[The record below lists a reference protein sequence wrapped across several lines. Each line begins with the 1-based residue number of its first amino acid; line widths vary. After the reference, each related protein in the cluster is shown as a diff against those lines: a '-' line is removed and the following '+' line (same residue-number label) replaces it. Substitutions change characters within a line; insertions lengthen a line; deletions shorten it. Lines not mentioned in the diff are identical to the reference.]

1 MLLNP
6 EKSEVLLVVRKQV
19 AEKFANGSGLAVA
32 GSDIAYSVKLKSL
45 AVTLDQTLS
54 FDQHV
59 KEIVKARNFHMKAFR
74 HITPVLDR
82 SVANTIAC
90 SIVTYHDRSCSTGVM

>member
-1 MLLNP
+1 MASCKGYLTYEPNKYTP
-6 EKSEVLLVVRKQV
+6 QTRNVKSEVLLVARKPV

-45 AVTLDQTLS
+45 GVTVDQTLS

-59 KEIVKARNFHMKAFR
+59 KEIVKASNFHMKAFR
-74 HITPVLDR
+74 HIR
-82 SVANTIAC
+82 SVQ
-90 SIVTYHDRSCSTGVM
+90 DRDIKT